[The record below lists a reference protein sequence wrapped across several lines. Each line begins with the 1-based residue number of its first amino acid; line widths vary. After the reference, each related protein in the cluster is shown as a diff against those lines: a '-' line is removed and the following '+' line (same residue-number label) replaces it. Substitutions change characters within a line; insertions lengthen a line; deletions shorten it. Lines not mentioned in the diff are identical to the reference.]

1 VPGVADGSVPFD
13 GPWPEPVRAAA
24 VALVAELR
32 RRSLTV
38 ASAESLTG
46 GLLGAAITAVPGAST
61 VYRGG
66 VIAYATDLKHRL
78 LGVDAALLARV
89 GAVHPDVARGMAEGV
104 RDRLGADYGVAVTGV
119 AGPDPQDGSAPGTV
133 WLGLSGPSGG
143 RAVDVSSG
151 GSRSEIRL
159 ATTRHALARLLDAVA
174 AEDAGSRSR

>member
-1 VPGVADGSVPFD
+1 VVPGVTDGSVSD
-13 GPWPEPVRAAA
+13 GSWPEPVRAAA
-24 VALVAELR
+24 DALVSELR
-32 RRSLTV
+32 RRGVTV

-46 GLLGAAITAVPGAST
+46 GLLGAAITAVPGASA

-66 VIAYATDLKHRL
+66 VVAYATDLKHRL

-89 GAVHPDVARGMAEGV
+89 GAVHPDVARSMAEGV

-119 AGPDPQDGSAPGTV
+119 AGPEPQDGSAPGTV
-133 WLGLSGPSGG
+133 WLGLCGPSGS
-143 RAVDVSSG
+143 RAVDVSSA

-159 ATTRHALARLLDAVA
+159 ATTRHALAGLLDAVA